1 MTLRSPSRFATHP
14 APPGDSSAAA
24 YRLAN
29 RFEIRR
35 PGILRC
41 VLPALLCMVAL
52 PASAADIAFMTA
64 NAGSLG
70 TILKT
75 TDGGTSWSAVYT
87 GGSGTALRD
96 IYAVD
101 ADTIYAV
108 GDINLK
114 STDGGATW
122 NTIFAGLSL
131 NGVTAANANKVIA
144 VGSGSS
150 TQGRVIVSDNGGTS
164 HTQVLVSPP
173 FASSGTVFN
182 RVDAVDAS
190 TAYLVGSYVQSSTN
204 NSAVY
209 KTTDGGANWT
219 LQSNLSTQLGN
230 GIDAVSTNVAYG
242 ALQSSISFTGTA
254 LKTSN
259 GTSWAATGGPF
270 AQLRAVAAWDENLV
284 YVAGTSGQIQR
295 STNGGTSWTDL
306 STGTAR
312 IFNDIAYL
320 NQTRLIAVGQFGIVR
335 RTIDGGSSWQDIA
348 PAGYSSHVFTAVATV
363 PEPST
368 MLLAAI
374 ACGVLAW
381 KGRKMRR

>member
-1 MTLRSPSRFATHP
+1 MMLRSPSRFANHP
-14 APPGDSSAAA
+14 APPGDSPANAS
-24 YRLAN
+24 RLAN

-35 PGILRC
+35 PGILRFA
-41 VLPALLCMVAL
+41 LPALLCLVAV

-122 NTIFAGLSL
+122 NTIFAGLAL

-173 FASSGTVFN
+173 FASGGTVFN
-182 RVDAVDAS
+182 RVDAVDAT
-190 TAYLVGSYVQSSTN
+190 TAYLVGSYVVSSTN
-204 NSAVY
+204 NAAVY

-219 LQSNLSTQLGN
+219 LQYNTTGFGN
-230 GIDAVSTNVAYG
+230 GIDAVSSNVAYSANG
-242 ALQSSISFTGTA
+242 PNSGSSGFARKTTDGTNWS
-254 LKTSN
+254 T
-259 GTSWAATGGPF
+259 TGGTF
-270 AQLRAVAAWDENLV
+270 TTLRAVAAWDDNLV
-284 YVAGTSGQIQR
+284 YVAGNSGQIQR
-295 STNGGTSWTDL
+295 STNGGSSWTNL
-306 STGTAR
+306 SSGTTR
-312 IFNDIAYL
+312 VLNDIGFL
-320 NQTRLIAVGQFGIVR
+320 NQTSLIAVGEFGAVR

-348 PAGYSSHVFTAVATV
+348 PAGYSSHIFTAVTVV

-368 MLLAAI
+368 LLLAAI